1 MPLYEIDSPE
11 GITYEIEGPE
21 GATKE
26 QIVARI
32 QQSLRQEQFDAIAAA
47 EAIEAEEAARVEEVE
62 NTNALSAG
70 FSRGV
75 DAAGQRFGSFQEGL
89 GNMFDSDY
97 LREAGAERIAANEA
111 QLAEAPKAM
120 SYKDVEGVD
129 SFLEYFGGVLGETA
143 PQTGGSILASAAAA
157 AAVGSVV
164 PGLGTLAGFT
174 VGAGFGALSQVPFFW
189 GGNRERQKKL

>member
-1 MPLYEIDSPE
+1 MAVYRINGPDGARYKVNGPEDATEDQVIGYIQQQLQQEQDDKLFSVFDLPSPE
-11 GITYEIEGPE
+11 
-21 GATKE
+21 E
-26 QIVARI
+26 QE
-32 QQSLRQEQFDAIAAA
+32 EQDAVAAA

-143 PQTGGSILASAAAA
+143 PQTGGR
-157 AAVGSVV
+157 G
-164 PGLGTLAGFT
+164 
-174 VGAGFGALSQVPFFW
+174 
-189 GGNRERQKKL
+189 